1 VVPLKW
7 MAPEA
12 IKEAKY
18 TIKSDVWAFGVLCYE
33 VTSLGMTPYGALSG
47 HELMA
52 EIERGYRLPQPP
64 ACPLALCVWC

>member
-1 VVPLKW
+1 

-33 VTSLGMTPYGALSG
+33 VSSLGMTPYGALSG

-52 EIERGYRLPQPP
+52 EIERGMRLPQPP
-64 ACPLALCVWC
+64 NCSLFL